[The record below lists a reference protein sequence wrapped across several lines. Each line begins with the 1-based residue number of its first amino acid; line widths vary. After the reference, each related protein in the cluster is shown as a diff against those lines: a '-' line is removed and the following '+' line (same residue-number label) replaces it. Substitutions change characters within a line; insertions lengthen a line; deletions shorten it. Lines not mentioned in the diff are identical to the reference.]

1 MKLRVLHKNL
11 TFKHTHRRYKM
22 FNTATYAFIDGV
34 SDFKK
39 KFVEQTVQH
48 EGIKTA
54 MNTFVDAQTKYTK
67 AAADAG
73 MQSAMALGM
82 IFTSKDFY
90 TEMGD
95 QFKAMVPAFNTA
107 KSAKSTKIK

>member
-1 MKLRVLHKNL
+1 
-11 TFKHTHRRYKM
+11 M

-54 MNTFVDAQTKYTK
+54 MNTFVDAQSKYTK

-90 TEMGD
+90 SQLAD
-95 QFKAMVPAFNTA
+95 QYKAMVPAFNVQKA
-107 KSAKSTKIK
+107 KK

>member
-1 MKLRVLHKNL
+1 
-11 TFKHTHRRYKM
+11 M

-34 SDFKK
+34 SDLKK

-54 MNTFVDAQTKYTK
+54 LHGFVDAQSKYTK

-73 MQSAMALGM
+73 MQSMMSLGM

-95 QFKAMVPAFNTA
+95 QFKAMVPAFNTKKA
-107 KSAKSTKIK
+107 KK

>member
-1 MKLRVLHKNL
+1 MKLRVLHKNSILNTL
-11 TFKHTHRRYKM
+11 TQEKNM

-39 KFVEQTVQH
+39 QIVETTVQH
-48 EGIKTA
+48 DGIKTA
-54 MNTFVDAQTKYTK
+54 LNTFIDAQAKYTK
-67 AAADAG
+67 SASDAG
-73 MQSAMALGM
+73 MQSMMALGM

-95 QFKAMVPAFNTA
+95 QFKAMVPAFNTTKA
-107 KSAKSTKIK
+107 KAK

>member
-1 MKLRVLHKNL
+1 
-11 TFKHTHRRYKM
+11 M
-22 FNTATYAFIDGV
+22 FNTATYALIDGV

-48 EGIKTA
+48 EGIKNA
-54 MNTFVDAQTKYTK
+54 LNGFVDAQAKYTK

-90 TEMGD
+90 TQLAD
-95 QFKAMVPAFNTA
+95 QYKAMVPAFNTA
-107 KSAKSTKIK
+107 KSKAK

>member
-1 MKLRVLHKNL
+1 
-11 TFKHTHRRYKM
+11 M

-54 MNTFVDAQTKYTK
+54 MNTFVDAQSKYTK

-90 TEMGD
+90 TQLAD
-95 QFKAMVPAFNTA
+95 QYKAIVPAFNTA
-107 KSAKSTKIK
+107 KSAKSTKVK

>member
-1 MKLRVLHKNL
+1 
-11 TFKHTHRRYKM
+11 M

-54 MNTFVDAQTKYTK
+54 MNTFVDAQSKYTK

-73 MQSAMALGM
+73 MQSMMALGM

-95 QFKAMVPAFNTA
+95 QVKAMVPAFNTKKA
-107 KSAKSTKIK
+107 KK

>member
-39 KFVEQTVQH
+39 KFVETTVQH

-54 MNTFVDAQTKYTK
+54 MNTFVDAQSKYTK

-73 MQSAMALGM
+73 MQSMMALGM

-90 TEMGD
+90 TQLAD
-95 QFKAMVPAFNTA
+95 QYKAMVPAFNQKKA
-107 KSAKSTKIK
+107 K

>member
-22 FNTATYAFIDGV
+22 FNTATYAFIDSV
-34 SDFKK
+34 TDLKK
-39 KFVEQTVQH
+39 QFVEQTVQH

-54 MNTFVDAQTKYTK
+54 LHGFVDAQSKYTK

-73 MQSAMALGM
+73 MQSMMSLGM

-95 QFKAMVPAFNTA
+95 QFKAMVPAFNTKKA
-107 KSAKSTKIK
+107 KK

>member
-1 MKLRVLHKNL
+1 MKLGVLHKNSI
-11 TFKHTHRRYKM
+11 FKHTHRRYKM

-39 KFVEQTVQH
+39 KFVETTVQH

-54 MNTFVDAQTKYTK
+54 LNGFVDAQAKYTK

-73 MQSAMALGM
+73 MQSMMALGM
-82 IFTSKDFY
+82 IYTSKDFY

-95 QFKAMVPAFNTA
+95 QFKAMVPAFNTKKA
-107 KSAKSTKIK
+107 KAK

>member
-1 MKLRVLHKNL
+1 MKLRVLHKNPTLNTL
-11 TFKHTHRRYKM
+11 TQEKIM
-22 FNTATYAFIDGV
+22 FNTATYALIDGV

-48 EGIKTA
+48 EGIKNA
-54 MNTFVDAQTKYTK
+54 LNGFVDAQAKYTK

-90 TEMGD
+90 TQLAD
-95 QFKAMVPAFNTA
+95 QYKSMVPAFNQKKA
-107 KSAKSTKIK
+107 K

>member
-22 FNTATYAFIDGV
+22 FNTATYAFIDSV
-34 SDFKK
+34 SDLKK
-39 KFVEQTVQH
+39 QFVEQTVQH

-54 MNTFVDAQTKYTK
+54 LHGFVDAQSKYTK

-73 MQSAMALGM
+73 MQSMMSLGM

-95 QFKAMVPAFNTA
+95 QFKAMVPAFNTKKA
-107 KSAKSTKIK
+107 KK

>member
-1 MKLRVLHKNL
+1 
-11 TFKHTHRRYKM
+11 M

-48 EGIKTA
+48 DGIKNA
-54 MNTFVDAQTKYTK
+54 LNGFIDAQSKYTK
-67 AAADAG
+67 SAADAG
-73 MQSAMALGM
+73 MQSMMALGM

-90 TEMGD
+90 TQLAD
-95 QFKAMVPAFNTA
+95 QYKAMVPAFNQKKA
-107 KSAKSTKIK
+107 K

>member
-1 MKLRVLHKNL
+1 
-11 TFKHTHRRYKM
+11 M

-48 EGIKTA
+48 EGIKNA
-54 MNTFVDAQTKYTK
+54 LNGFIDAQTKYTK
-67 AAADAG
+67 SAADAG
-73 MQSAMALGM
+73 MQSMMSLGM

-95 QFKAMVPAFNTA
+95 QVKAMVPAFNVKKA
-107 KSAKSTKIK
+107 KAK

>member
-1 MKLRVLHKNL
+1 
-11 TFKHTHRRYKM
+11 M
-22 FNTATYAFIDGV
+22 FNTATYALIDSV

-48 EGIKTA
+48 EGIKNA
-54 MNTFVDAQTKYTK
+54 LNDFVDAQTKYTK

-73 MQSAMALGM
+73 MQSMMALGM

-95 QFKAMVPAFNTA
+95 QFKAMVPAFNVKKA
-107 KSAKSTKIK
+107 KK

>member
-1 MKLRVLHKNL
+1 
-11 TFKHTHRRYKM
+11 M

-39 KFVEQTVQH
+39 KFVETTVQH

-54 MNTFVDAQTKYTK
+54 LNNFVDAQTKYTK

-95 QFKAMVPAFNTA
+95 QFKAMVPALNK
-107 KSAKSTKIK
+107 KSK

>member
-1 MKLRVLHKNL
+1 
-11 TFKHTHRRYKM
+11 M

-34 SDFKK
+34 TDFKK

-54 MNTFVDAQTKYTK
+54 MNTFIDAQSKYTK
-67 AAADAG
+67 SAADAG
-73 MQSAMALGM
+73 MQSMMALGM

-95 QFKAMVPAFNTA
+95 QFKAMVPAFNQKKA
-107 KSAKSTKIK
+107 K

>member
-1 MKLRVLHKNL
+1 
-11 TFKHTHRRYKM
+11 M

-48 EGIKTA
+48 DGIKTA
-54 MNTFVDAQTKYTK
+54 LNGFVDAQSKYTK

-73 MQSAMALGM
+73 MQSMMAMGM
-82 IFTSKDFY
+82 IFSSKEFY
-90 TEMGD
+90 TQLAD
-95 QFKAMVPAFNTA
+95 QYKAMVPAFNTA
-107 KSAKSTKIK
+107 KSKAK

>member
-48 EGIKTA
+48 DGIKTA
-54 MNTFVDAQTKYTK
+54 LNGFVDAQSKYTK
-67 AAADAG
+67 QAADAG
-73 MQSAMALGM
+73 MQSMMALGM

-95 QFKAMVPAFNTA
+95 QFKAMVPVFNVKKA
-107 KSAKSTKIK
+107 KAK

>member
-54 MNTFVDAQTKYTK
+54 MNSFVDAQSKYTK
-67 AAADAG
+67 QAADAG
-73 MQSAMALGM
+73 MQSMMALGM

-90 TEMGD
+90 TQMGD
-95 QFKAMVPAFNTA
+95 QFKTMVPAFNTK
-107 KSAKSTKIK
+107 KSK

>member
-1 MKLRVLHKNL
+1 
-11 TFKHTHRRYKM
+11 M
-22 FNTATYAFIDGV
+22 FNTATHAFIDGV

-54 MNTFVDAQTKYTK
+54 MNTFVDAQSKYTK

-73 MQSAMALGM
+73 MQSMMALGM

-95 QFKAMVPAFNTA
+95 QFKSMVPAFNIA
-107 KSAKSTKIK
+107 KTAKSTKAK

>member
-39 KFVEQTVQH
+39 KIVEQTVQH
-48 EGIKTA
+48 DGIKTA
-54 MNTFVDAQTKYTK
+54 MNSFVDAQTKYTK

-82 IFTSKDFY
+82 IFTSKTFY
-90 TEMGD
+90 DEMSD
-95 QFKAMVPAFNTA
+95 QFKTMVPAFNTA
-107 KSAKSTKIK
+107 KSAKSTKVK

>member
-1 MKLRVLHKNL
+1 MKLGVLHKNSI
-11 TFKHTHRRYKM
+11 FKHTHRRYKM
-22 FNTATYAFIDGV
+22 FNTATYALIDGV

-54 MNTFVDAQTKYTK
+54 MNTFVDAQAKYTK

-90 TEMGD
+90 TQLAD
-95 QFKAMVPAFNTA
+95 QYKAMVPAFNTA
-107 KSAKSTKIK
+107 KTAKSAKAK

>member
-48 EGIKTA
+48 EGIKNA
-54 MNTFVDAQTKYTK
+54 LNGFVDAQAKYTK

-95 QFKAMVPAFNTA
+95 QFKAMVPAFNVKKA
-107 KSAKSTKIK
+107 KK